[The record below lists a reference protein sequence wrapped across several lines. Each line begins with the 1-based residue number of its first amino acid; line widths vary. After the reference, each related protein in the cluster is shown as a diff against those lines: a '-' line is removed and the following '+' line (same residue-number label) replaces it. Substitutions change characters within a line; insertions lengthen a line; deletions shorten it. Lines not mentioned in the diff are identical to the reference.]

1 MTIQHLFTAVY
12 YIKVVTSN
20 KTDTVTNVLVY
31 IRIYG
36 ETGVTGNILLNN
48 QTQDDFERGR

>member
-1 MTIQHLFTAVY
+1 MAMQLLFTPVY

-20 KTDTVTNVLVY
+20 KADAVTNALMY

-36 ETGVTGNILLNN
+36 ETGVTGNILLDNK
-48 QTQDDFERGR
+48 TRDDFERGR

>member
-12 YIKVVTSN
+12 YIKVVTAN
-20 KTDTVTNVLVY
+20 KTDTVPNVLVY

-36 ETGVTGNILLNN
+36 ETGITGNILLNN
-48 QTQDDFERGR
+48 QTRDDFERGR

>member
-1 MTIQHLFTAVY
+1 MVMQHLFTPVY

-20 KTDTVTNVLVY
+20 KADAVTNALMY

-36 ETGVTGNILLNN
+36 ETGVTGYILLDNK
-48 QTQDDFERGR
+48 TRDDFERGR

>member
-20 KTDTVTNVLVY
+20 KTDTVTNVLMY

>member
-1 MTIQHLFTAVY
+1 MAMQHLFTPVY

-20 KTDTVTNVLVY
+20 KADAVTNALMY

-36 ETGVTGNILLNN
+36 ETGVTGNILLDNK
-48 QTQDDFERGR
+48 TRDDFERGG

>member
-1 MTIQHLFTAVY
+1 MAMQLLFTPVY

-20 KTDTVTNVLVY
+20 EADAVTNALMY

-36 ETGVTGNILLNN
+36 ETGVTGNILLDNK
-48 QTQDDFERGR
+48 TRDDFERGR

>member
-1 MTIQHLFTAVY
+1 MQHLFTAVY

-20 KTDTVTNVLVY
+20 KADTRTNAPMD

-36 ETGVTGNILLNN
+36 ETGVTGNILLDNK
-48 QTQDDFERGR
+48 TRDGYERGR